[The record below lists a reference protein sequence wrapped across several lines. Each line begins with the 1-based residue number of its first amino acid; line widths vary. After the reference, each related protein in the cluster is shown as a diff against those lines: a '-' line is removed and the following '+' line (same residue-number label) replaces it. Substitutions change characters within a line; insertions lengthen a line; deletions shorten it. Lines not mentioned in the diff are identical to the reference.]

1 MASAWASRRSVI
13 RGRVVRRAVGGVCIV
28 LSVTAC
34 GHPAAPSSAPEP
46 SSRLI
51 ALLGDYYGPREAAG
65 PTPGAVALGG
75 CRADEGD
82 TCFGGD
88 HEDQLCRRVPGCR
101 SDAARSR
108 FLEALG
114 AGARAEPR
122 SAGWV
127 GHAVYAHTRMD
138 RPVTALD
145 LASECSAERTWCGLL
160 MGLALHR
167 NGRALDAESAFRS
180 ALDESPLECLLRDV
194 GPLLDDTA
202 RELYAS
208 WSCNERSEF
217 DRRFWWMTDPSLAE
231 AGNPRW
237 VEHVARGVERILH
250 RQILDAVRSHHP
262 EHHDDQVVRRGAED
276 SFDDEGRF
284 AGLRSACCHF
294 VPESGG
300 PEEPLDLL
308 RYRLASDRG
317 REGFTP
323 ADGPVLDTQVQ
334 WARFEADDQVEI
346 VGISEAK
353 GAMRL
358 TWSPGPEQVDRLGLV
373 HPEPSGRVEAIAR
386 VAPTEGLLDLESE
399 GTAPRVRA
407 RLGVNAWPQGRLRV
421 SDLLSSPGWA
431 ERGREQPRRGRR
443 PCAAHHDDSGA
454 PCRGPVL
461 GGVRGTRRT
470 TDHSDPE
477 ARRAAPRLLGSLGCR
492 IRPQPAEPRRGAVGC
507 PIRGRPASRGPRCGP
522 GEPRR
527 GDPHP
532 RPHRP
537 QCRRR
542 PVRAPAGVRGRPLTA
557 TPRSSSRSRRLPS
570 KRAARTPS
578 SCRGRGPLPCRRG

>member
-1 MASAWASRRSVI
+1 MASAWAVRRSVI

-28 LSVTAC
+28 LCATAC
-34 GHPAAPSSAPEP
+34 GHPAAPSSAPQP
-46 SSRLI
+46 SSRLL
-51 ALLGDYYGPREAAG
+51 ALLGNYYGPREAAG

-208 WSCNERSEF
+208 WSCDERSEF

-237 VEHVARGVERILH
+237 VEHVARGVELILH

-262 EHHDDQVVRRGAED
+262 AHHDDQVVRRGAED

-323 ADGPVLDTQVQ
+323 AAGPVLDTEVQ
-334 WARFEADDQVEI
+334 WARFEADGRVEI
-346 VGISEAK
+346 VGISESERAL
-353 GAMRL
+353 RL
-358 TWSPGPEQVDRLGLV
+358 TWSPAPEQVDRLGLV

-407 RLGVNAWPQGRLRV
+407 RLGVNAWPQGHLRV
-421 SDLLSSPGWA
+421 SDLLLLRAGQSEAAGSRDEAVDRALPTTTIRGHRAVGLYWEVYGVPDGQPITLTLRLEGPPPGFWGRLGAVIGRSP
-431 ERGREQPRRGRR
+431 RN
-443 PCAAHHDDSGA
+443 
-454 PCRGPVL
+454 
-461 GGVRGTRRT
+461 
-470 TDHSDPE
+470 
-477 ARRAAPRLLGSLGCR
+477 
-492 IRPQPAEPRRGAVGC
+492 PAEVQWAARSG
-507 PIRGRPASRGPRCGP
+507 
-522 GEPRR
+522 
-527 GDPHP
+527 GDPH
-532 RPHRP
+532 REALDVDLGNLGEGSHTLVLTVRNAAGDRFE
-537 QCRRR
+537 RRR
-542 PVRAPAGVRGRPLTA
+542 EIEV
-557 TPRSSSRSRRLPS
+557 
-570 KRAARTPS
+570 AR
-578 SCRGRGPLPCRRG
+578 